1 MDIRKINTL
10 NRIKEGFITVLDTKS
25 YQNVLL
31 MIL

>member
-10 NRIKEGFITVLDTKS
+10 NRIKEGFITVLDTN
-25 YQNVLL
+25 QNVLL